1 MVFHDLYG
9 SDIVMAYAVGGYAI
23 LPAKHIR
30 AFDIELVYVLALI
43 LDFAAVGN
51 INARHA
57 FQDIAN
63 RAVLLLGEATYIICD
78 GIALLPYAVG
88 LDSHFFERY

>member
-1 MVFHDLYG
+1 MVLHHLYRTHI
-9 SDIVMAYAVGGYAI
+9 IVADAVGCYAI

-43 LDFAAVGN
+43 LYLAGTLHIDS
-51 INARHA
+51 RHA

-63 RAVLLLGEATYIICD
+63 RAVLLLGEAADIIGNC
-78 GIALLPYAVG
+78 ISLLPYAVG